1 MFNREE
7 LQAIAAFEVEQLNNA
22 DENVSKLVN
31 TMEGVKK
38 LRRAGFVCSFGI
50 DYYRWTSLEVTK
62 EQLTDVRN
70 ALGETLVKDEV
81 ITPQDAR
88 KKDITVCMKAK
99 GYPFISIRY
108 KDKLPKDAKC
118 KLVRR
123 KSSYITLECEV

>member
-7 LQAIAAFEVEQLNNA
+7 MQAIAAFEVTQLNEA
-22 DENVSKLVN
+22 DTKVGQLIN

-38 LRRAGFVCSFGI
+38 LRRAGFVCSFLPNC
-50 DYYRWTSLEVTK
+50 YRWTSLEVTK

-70 ALGETLVKDEV
+70 ALGATLEKDEV

-88 KKDITVCMKAK
+88 KKDIIVCMKAK